1 MLGFLEEDDNDN
13 NTALVN
19 NNDISDEIEK
29 TFLESEDLDIED
41 EKDPLM
47 AVLEDCQNL
56 EKEERPKKKS
66 KIFKAFKEQDL
77 D

>member
-1 MLGFLEEDDNDN
+1 M
-13 NTALVN
+13 N
-19 NNDISDEIEK
+19 NNDITDEVEK
-29 TFLESEDLDIED
+29 NFLESEDLDIED

-56 EKEERPKKKS
+56 EEEERPKKKS
-66 KIFKAFKEQDL
+66 KIFTAFKEQEL